1 MNGIKLSILLVV
13 MGMTLG
19 INAQTFSVRAGNNG
33 KYEPIEKVQK
43 QNFSP
48 QEHLRRSG
56 NFLMNAAYLQAG
68 TIVLG
73 GLAAVVGCSNIEDAN
88 KIGAWIIG
96 AGALTCQVFSIC
108 QFVKAG
114 KELKLSAGPGGATLS
129 YRF

>member
-1 MNGIKLSILLVV
+1 MNGIKLFFLSVLMSVAIGVS
-13 MGMTLG
+13 
-19 INAQTFSVRAGNNG
+19 AQEYSVKSLKSGEY
-33 KYEPIEKVQK
+33 KSIEKVKK
-43 QNFSP
+43 QNFSS
-48 QEHLRRSG
+48 QEHIRRSG
-56 NFLMNAAYLQAG
+56 NALMTGAYFQG
-68 TIVLG
+68 GSIVLG

-96 AGALTCQVFSIC
+96 AGALACQVVSIC